1 MLKLRDI
8 MTTDVVTITPEM
20 SLRDAM
26 ELLAQRHVSGAPV
39 VSGGRVTGVVS
50 AADLLSFVASNPG
63 VPTERGE
70 APDWGEFADVSLEQE
85 VEEGDTPAGRFF
97 SELWDDAGADVAERI
112 GTIQGPEW
120 NELEEHEVS
129 EVMTRRLWSLPPDES
144 VESAA
149 ELMRQNTI
157 HRVLVM
163 DGDRLVG
170 IVSTSDIARAVADHK
185 LTARTYVFNR
195 ARDFGRDDWS

>member
-1 MLKLRDI
+1 M
-8 MTTDVVTITPEM
+8 
-20 SLRDAM
+20 
-26 ELLAQRHVSGAPV
+26 
-39 VSGGRVTGVVS
+39 SGGKIAGVVS

-70 APDWGEFADVSLEQE
+70 APDWSEFGEVPVEQE
-85 VEEGDTPAGRFF
+85 VEEGDTPSGRFF

-112 GTIQGPEW
+112 ATIQGPEW

-129 EVMTRRLWSLPPDES
+129 EVMTRSLWALPPDES

-149 ELMRQNTI
+149 ELMRRNSI

-163 DGDRLVG
+163 EGDQLAG
-170 IVSTSDIARAVADHK
+170 IVSASDISGAVADHK